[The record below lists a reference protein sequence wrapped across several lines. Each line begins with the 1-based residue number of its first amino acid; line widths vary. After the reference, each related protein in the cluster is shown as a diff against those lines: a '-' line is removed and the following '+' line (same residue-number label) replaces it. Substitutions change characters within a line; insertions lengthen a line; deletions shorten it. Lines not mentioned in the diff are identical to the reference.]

1 LKINIITLGCSKN
14 IVDSEHIAGH
24 LRKAG
29 FEIFFDGQPSH
40 SSNQTILPDRQGA
53 ALSTAE
59 INQLAKK
66 QSSNHFDIVIVNT
79 CGFIG
84 DAKEESI
91 NVLLEQ
97 IALKQRSRKKSRL
110 IAVGCLI
117 QRYEKEL
124 REELPEIDA
133 FYGVHQWGEL
143 VRSLEAEYH
152 DCLEAERIQST
163 PKHYAYLKIS
173 EGCNRTCSY
182 CAIPL
187 IRGKHVSRPI
197 DDIVDEAKR
206 MVANGV
212 KELIIIAQDTTYYGL
227 DLYGKRMLGTLLE
240 RLATEVSLPPTHHS
254 SLITHHSSLITHHSS
269 LPWIRLH
276 YTYPSSFPLDAIDV
290 IRRHPNICNYIDIPL
305 QHINTRIL
313 TSMQRGIDREGT
325 LRLLD
330 HFRRELPDVAV
341 RTTLIVGYPG
351 ETREEFEE
359 LKEFVRTA
367 RFDRM
372 GCFAYSPEEGTA
384 AYDLPDDVPQEEK
397 ERRVA
402 ELMELQEQISLEKN
416 LARVGHTYD
425 VLIDRMEG
433 DYLVGRTQYDSPEV
447 DDEVLIPIENLK
459 LKIENSACA
468 NDNSQ
473 FSILLPGSNGDTACD
488 RSGANSQFTKVRI
501 TAAETHDLYG
511 ELV

>member
-1 LKINIITLGCSKN
+1 MKINIITLGCSKN

-29 FEIFFDGQPSH
+29 FELFFDRTR
-40 SSNQTILPDRQGA
+40 NDC
-53 ALSTAE
+53 
-59 INQLAKK
+59 
-66 QSSNHFDIVIVNT
+66 DIVIVNT

-97 IALKQRSRKKSRL
+97 IAIKKRSRRKRRL

-152 DCLEAERIQST
+152 DCLEAERMQTT

-187 IRGKHVSRPI
+187 IRGRHVSRPI
-197 DDIVDEAKR
+197 DDILGEAKR
-206 MVANGV
+206 MVADGV
-212 KELIIIAQDTTYYGL
+212 KELIIIAQDTTWYGL
-227 DLYGKRMLGTLLE
+227 DLYHKRMLGELLN
-240 RLATEVSLPPTHHS
+240 RLADESGAE
-254 SLITHHSSLITHHSS
+254 
-269 LPWIRLH
+269 WIRLH
-276 YTYPSSFPLDAIDV
+276 YTYPASFPDDAIDA
-290 IRRHPNICNYIDIPL
+290 IASHPNICNYIDIPL

-325 LRLLD
+325 LALLD
-330 HFRRELPDVAV
+330 RFRQKLPDAAI

-351 ETREEFEE
+351 ETEADFEE
-359 LKEFVRTA
+359 LKEFVQQA

-372 GCFAYSPEEGTA
+372 GCFAYSPEEGTPA
-384 AYDLPDDVPQEEK
+384 EPLGDPVPDEEK
-397 ERRVA
+397 QRRVS
-402 ELMELQEQISLEKN
+402 ELMAIQEQISLEKN
-416 LARVGHTYD
+416 QARIGKTFRCIV
-425 VLIDRMEG
+425 DRIE
-433 DYLVGRTQYDSPEV
+433 DEYIIARTEYDSPEV
-447 DDEVLIPIENLK
+447 DDEVLIPHLSP
-459 LKIENSACA
+459 LTSHL
-468 NDNSQ
+468 SP
-473 FSILLPGSNGDTACD
+473 SPGDFVN
-488 RSGANSQFTKVRI
+488 VLI
-501 TAAETHDLYG
+501 TDATEHDLYG
-511 ELV
+511 EIKTTHI

>member
-1 LKINIITLGCSKN
+1 MKINIITLGCSKN

-29 FEIFFDGQPSH
+29 FNLFFDRSR
-40 SSNQTILPDRQGA
+40 NDC
-53 ALSTAE
+53 
-59 INQLAKK
+59 
-66 QSSNHFDIVIVNT
+66 DIVIVNT

-97 IALKQRSRKKSRL
+97 IAVKKRSRKPRRL

-152 DCLEAERIQST
+152 DILESERMQST

-182 CAIPL
+182 CAIPF

-197 DDIVDEAKR
+197 ENILDEAKQ
-206 MVANGV
+206 MVAEGV
-212 KELIIIAQDTTYYGL
+212 KEIIVIAQDTTYYGL
-227 DLYGKRMLGTLLE
+227 DLYGKRMLGPLLD
-240 RLATEVSLPPTHHS
+240 RLATESGAA
-254 SLITHHSSLITHHSS
+254 
-269 LPWIRLH
+269 WIRLH

-313 TSMQRGIDREGT
+313 HSMQRGIDREGT
-325 LRLLD
+325 LRLLE
-330 HFRRELPDVAV
+330 HFRHELPDVAI

-351 ETREEFEE
+351 ETLEEFEE
-359 LKEFVRTA
+359 LKNFVRQA

-384 AYDLPDDVPQEEK
+384 AYQLPDDISPEEK
-397 ERRVA
+397 ERRVS
-402 ELMELQEQISLEKN
+402 ELMEIQEQISLEKN
-416 LARVGHTYD
+416 LARVGQTYD
-425 VLIDRMEG
+425 VIIDRIEG
-433 DYLVGRTQYDSPEV
+433 EYIIGRTQYDSPEV
-447 DDEVLIPIENLK
+447 DNEVLIPHLSPFTSH
-459 LKIENSACA
+459 LSP
-468 NDNSQ
+468 S
-473 FSILLPGSNGDTACD
+473 PGTIVP
-488 RSGANSQFTKVRI
+488 VRI
-501 TAAETHDLYG
+501 TQALENDLIAEL
-511 ELV
+511 L

>member
-1 LKINIITLGCSKN
+1 MKINIITLGCSKN

-29 FEIFFDGQPSH
+29 FELFFDRTR
-40 SSNQTILPDRQGA
+40 NDC
-53 ALSTAE
+53 
-59 INQLAKK
+59 
-66 QSSNHFDIVIVNT
+66 DIVIVNT

-97 IALKQRSRKKSRL
+97 IAIKKRSRLNRRL

-133 FYGVHQWGEL
+133 FYGVRQWGEL

-152 DCLEAERIQST
+152 DCLEAERMQST

-197 DDIVDEAKR
+197 EDLLDEAKR
-206 MVANGV
+206 MVADGV

-227 DLYGKRMLGTLLE
+227 DLYNKRMLGTLLD
-240 RLATEVSLPPTHHS
+240 RLATESGAS
-254 SLITHHSSLITHHSS
+254 
-269 LPWIRLH
+269 WIRLH
-276 YTYPSSFPLDAIDV
+276 YTYPASFPDDAIDA
-290 IRRHPNICNYIDIPL
+290 IARHPNICNYIDIPL
-305 QHINTRIL
+305 QHINSRL
-313 TSMQRGIDREGT
+313 LKSMQRGIDREGT
-325 LRLLD
+325 LALLD
-330 HFRRELPDVAV
+330 RFRQKLHDAAI

-351 ETREEFEE
+351 ETAEDFEE
-359 LKEFVRTA
+359 LKDFVRQA

-372 GCFAYSPEEGTA
+372 GCFAYSPEEGTPA
-384 AYDLPDDVPQEEK
+384 EHLGDPIPDEEK
-397 ERRVA
+397 QRRVS
-402 ELMELQEQISLEKN
+402 ELMALQEQISLEKN
-416 LARVGHTYD
+416 QAR
-425 VLIDRMEG
+425 I
-433 DYLVGRTQYDSPEV
+433 GRTFRCIVDRIEGEHIIARTEYDSPEV
-447 DDEVLIPIENLK
+447 DDEVLIPTNTLTP
-459 LKIENSACA
+459 S
-468 NDNSQ
+468 
-473 FSILLPGSNGDTACD
+473 
-488 RSGANSQFTKVRI
+488 RI
-501 TAAETHDLYG
+501 THISTGDFVSVLITDALENDLIG
-511 ELV
+511 EIINP

>member
-1 LKINIITLGCSKN
+1 MKINIITLGCSKN

-29 FEIFFDGQPSH
+29 FKLFFDKSR
-40 SSNQTILPDRQGA
+40 NDC
-53 ALSTAE
+53 
-59 INQLAKK
+59 
-66 QSSNHFDIVIVNT
+66 DIVIVNT

-97 IALKQRSRKKSRL
+97 IAVKKRSRKPRRL

-152 DCLEAERIQST
+152 DILESERMQST

-197 DDIVDEAKR
+197 EDILDEAKR
-206 MVANGV
+206 MVAEGV
-212 KELIIIAQDTTYYGL
+212 KEIIIIAQDTTYYGL
-227 DLYGKRMLGTLLE
+227 DLYHRRALGELLE
-240 RLATEVSLPPTHHS
+240 RLAAESGAE
-254 SLITHHSSLITHHSS
+254 
-269 LPWIRLH
+269 WIRLH
-276 YTYPSSFPLDAIDV
+276 YTYPSSFPLDAIEA
-290 IRRHPNICNYIDIPL
+290 IRKHKNICNYIDIPL

-313 TSMQRGIDREGT
+313 DSMQRGIDREGT
-325 LRLLD
+325 LQLLATM
-330 HFRRELPDVAV
+330 REQLPDVAI

-359 LKEFVRTA
+359 LKEFVRMA
-367 RFDRM
+367 QFDRM

-384 AYDLPDDVPQEEK
+384 AYDLPDDVSEEEKLRRVDELMSLQEE
-397 ERRVA
+397 
-402 ELMELQEQISLEKN
+402 ISLIKN
-416 LARVGHTYD
+416 RARVGKTYRCL
-425 VLIDRMEG
+425 VDRIEG
-433 DYLVGRTQYDSPEV
+433 GSVVARTEYDSPEV
-447 DDEVLIPIENLK
+447 DDEVIVKDNGKVSPGDFIQV
-459 LKIENSACA
+459 KI
-468 NDNSQ
+468 
-473 FSILLPGSNGDTACD
+473 
-488 RSGANSQFTKVRI
+488 V
-501 TAAETHDLYG
+501 AAEEHDIYG
-511 ELV
+511 EIVTP

>member
-1 LKINIITLGCSKN
+1 MKINIITLGCSKN

-29 FEIFFDGQPSH
+29 FKLFFDKSR
-40 SSNQTILPDRQGA
+40 NDC
-53 ALSTAE
+53 
-59 INQLAKK
+59 
-66 QSSNHFDIVIVNT
+66 DIVIVNT

-97 IALKQRSRKKSRL
+97 IAVKKRSRKPRRL

-152 DCLEAERIQST
+152 DILESERMQST

-197 DDIVDEAKR
+197 EDILDEAKR
-206 MVANGV
+206 MVAEGV
-212 KELIIIAQDTTYYGL
+212 KEIIVIAQDTTYYGL
-227 DLYGKRMLGTLLE
+227 DLYHRRALGELLE
-240 RLATEVSLPPTHHS
+240 RLATESGAE
-254 SLITHHSSLITHHSS
+254 
-269 LPWIRLH
+269 WIRLH
-276 YTYPSSFPLDAIDV
+276 YTYPSSFPLDAIEA
-290 IRRHPNICNYIDIPL
+290 IRKHKNICNYIDIPL

-313 TSMQRGIDREGT
+313 DSMQRGIDREGT
-325 LRLLD
+325 LQLLATM
-330 HFRRELPDVAV
+330 REQLPDVAI

-367 RFDRM
+367 QFDRV

-384 AYDLPDDVPQEEK
+384 AYDLPDDVSEEEKLRRVDELMSLQEE
-397 ERRVA
+397 
-402 ELMELQEQISLEKN
+402 ISLIKN
-416 LARVGHTYD
+416 RARVGNTYRCL
-425 VLIDRMEG
+425 VDRIEG
-433 DYLVGRTQYDSPEV
+433 GSVVARTEYDSPEV
-447 DDEVLIPIENLK
+447 DDEVIVKDNGKVSPGDFIQV
-459 LKIENSACA
+459 KI
-468 NDNSQ
+468 
-473 FSILLPGSNGDTACD
+473 
-488 RSGANSQFTKVRI
+488 V
-501 TAAETHDLYG
+501 AAEEHDIYG
-511 ELV
+511 EIVTP

>member
-1 LKINIITLGCSKN
+1 MKINIITLGCSKN

-29 FEIFFDGQPSH
+29 FKLFFDKSR
-40 SSNQTILPDRQGA
+40 NDC
-53 ALSTAE
+53 
-59 INQLAKK
+59 
-66 QSSNHFDIVIVNT
+66 DIVSVNT

-97 IALKQRSRKKSRL
+97 IAVKKRSRKPRRL

-152 DCLEAERIQST
+152 DILESERMQST

-197 DDIVDEAKR
+197 EDILDEAKR
-206 MVANGV
+206 MVAEGV
-212 KELIIIAQDTTYYGL
+212 KEIIVIAQDTTYYGL
-227 DLYGKRMLGTLLE
+227 DIYHRRALGELLE
-240 RLATEVSLPPTHHS
+240 RLATESGAE
-254 SLITHHSSLITHHSS
+254 
-269 LPWIRLH
+269 WIRLH
-276 YTYPSSFPLDAIDV
+276 YTYPSSFPLDAIEA
-290 IRRHPNICNYIDIPL
+290 IRKHKNICNYIDIPL

-313 TSMQRGIDREGT
+313 DSMQRGIDREVT
-325 LRLLD
+325 LQLLATM
-330 HFRRELPDVAV
+330 REQLPDVAI

-367 RFDRM
+367 QFDRM

-384 AYDLPDDVPQEEK
+384 AYDLPDDVSEEEKLRRVDELMSLQEE
-397 ERRVA
+397 
-402 ELMELQEQISLEKN
+402 ISLIKN
-416 LARVGHTYD
+416 RARVGKTYRCL
-425 VLIDRMEG
+425 VDRIEG
-433 DYLVGRTQYDSPEV
+433 GNIVARTEYDSPEV
-447 DDEVLIPIENLK
+447 DDEVIVKDNGKVSPGDFIQV
-459 LKIENSACA
+459 KI
-468 NDNSQ
+468 
-473 FSILLPGSNGDTACD
+473 
-488 RSGANSQFTKVRI
+488 V
-501 TAAETHDLYG
+501 AAEEHDIYG
-511 ELV
+511 EIATP

>member
-1 LKINIITLGCSKN
+1 MKINIITLGCSKN

-29 FEIFFDGQPSH
+29 FEIFFDGQPTH
-40 SSNQTILPDRQGA
+40 SSNQTIP
-53 ALSTAE
+53 
-59 INQLAKK
+59 
-66 QSSNHFDIVIVNT
+66 QSSNHFDVVIVNT

-97 IALKQRSRKKSRL
+97 IAIKKRSHKKCHL

-124 REELPEIDA
+124 RKELPEIDA
-133 FYGVHQWGEL
+133 FYGVLQWPQLVKEL
-143 VRSLEAEYH
+143 TATICPLQSPFYLS
-152 DCLEAERIQST
+152 AERMQST

-187 IRGKHVSRPI
+187 IRGKHISRPI
-197 DDIVDEAKR
+197 EDILGEAQH
-206 MVANGV
+206 MVADGV
-212 KELIIIAQDTTYYGL
+212 KEIIVIAQDTTYYGL
-227 DLYGKRMLGTLLE
+227 DLYGKRMLAELLD
-240 RLATEVSLPPTHHS
+240 RLATEVPLPPATANPS
-254 SLITHHSSLITHHSS
+254 FLTHHSS

-276 YTYPSSFPLDAIDV
+276 YTYPSSFPIDAIDV

-313 TSMQRGIDREGT
+313 NSMQRGIDREGT
-325 LRLLD
+325 LKLLE
-330 HFRRELPDVAV
+330 HFRRELPDVAI

-384 AYDLPDDVPQEEK
+384 AYSLPDDVPQEEK

-402 ELMELQEQISLEKN
+402 ELMDLQEQISLEKN
-416 LARVGHTYD
+416 LARVGNTYT
-425 VLIDRMEG
+425 VLIDRQEG
-433 DYLVGRTQYDSPEV
+433 EYLVGRTQYDSPEV
-447 DDEVLIPIENLK
+447 DDEVLIPIP
-459 LKIENSACA
+459 AA
-468 NDNSQ
+468 ATSQ
-473 FSILLPGSNGDTACD
+473 FSIL
-488 RSGANSQFTKVRI
+488 NSQFVEVRI
-501 TAAETHDLYG
+501 TSAEPHDLFG
-511 ELV
+511 EIVS

>member
-1 LKINIITLGCSKN
+1 MKINIITLGCSKN

-29 FEIFFDGQPSH
+29 FELFFDRTR
-40 SSNQTILPDRQGA
+40 NDC
-53 ALSTAE
+53 
-59 INQLAKK
+59 
-66 QSSNHFDIVIVNT
+66 DIVIVNT

-97 IALKQRSRKKSRL
+97 IAIKKRSRRKRRL

-152 DCLEAERIQST
+152 DCLEAERMQST

-197 DDIVDEAKR
+197 DDILGEAKR
-206 MVANGV
+206 MVGDGV
-212 KELIIIAQDTTYYGL
+212 KELIIIAQDTTWYGL
-227 DLYGKRMLGTLLE
+227 DLYHKRMLGELLN
-240 RLATEVSLPPTHHS
+240 RLADESGAE
-254 SLITHHSSLITHHSS
+254 
-269 LPWIRLH
+269 WIRLH
-276 YTYPSSFPLDAIDV
+276 YTYPASFPDDAIDA
-290 IRRHPNICNYIDIPL
+290 IASHPNICNYIDIPL

-325 LRLLD
+325 LSLLD
-330 HFRRELPDVAV
+330 RFRQKLPDAAI

-351 ETREEFEE
+351 ETEADFEE
-359 LKEFVRTA
+359 LKEFVRQA

-372 GCFAYSPEEGTA
+372 GCFAYSPEEGTPA
-384 AYDLPDDVPQEEK
+384 EPLGDPVPDEEK
-397 ERRVA
+397 QQRVSK
-402 ELMELQEQISLEKN
+402 LMAIQEQISLKKN
-416 LARVGHTYD
+416 QARIGKSFRCIV
-425 VLIDRMEG
+425 DRIE
-433 DYLVGRTQYDSPEV
+433 DEYIIARTEYDSPEV
-447 DDEVLIPIENLK
+447 DDEVLIPHLSP
-459 LKIENSACA
+459 LTSHL
-468 NDNSQ
+468 SP
-473 FSILLPGSNGDTACD
+473 SLGDFI
-488 RSGANSQFTKVRI
+488 SVLI
-501 TAAETHDLYG
+501 TDATEHDLYG
-511 ELV
+511 EIQ

>member
-1 LKINIITLGCSKN
+1 MKINIITLGCSKN

-29 FEIFFDGQPSH
+29 FKLFFDKSR
-40 SSNQTILPDRQGA
+40 NDC
-53 ALSTAE
+53 
-59 INQLAKK
+59 
-66 QSSNHFDIVIVNT
+66 DIVIVNT

-97 IALKQRSRKKSRL
+97 IAVKKRSRKPRRL

-152 DCLEAERIQST
+152 DILESERMQST

-197 DDIVDEAKR
+197 EDILDEAKR
-206 MVANGV
+206 MVAEGV
-212 KELIIIAQDTTYYGL
+212 KEIIVIAQDTTYYGL
-227 DLYGKRMLGTLLE
+227 DLYHRRALGELLE
-240 RLATEVSLPPTHHS
+240 RLATESGAE
-254 SLITHHSSLITHHSS
+254 
-269 LPWIRLH
+269 WIRRH
-276 YTYPSSFPLDAIDV
+276 YTYPSSFPLDAIEA
-290 IRRHPNICNYIDIPL
+290 IRKHKNICNYIDIPL

-313 TSMQRGIDREGT
+313 DSMQRGIDREGT
-325 LRLLD
+325 LQLLATM
-330 HFRRELPDVAV
+330 REQLPDVAI

-367 RFDRM
+367 QFDRM

-384 AYDLPDDVPQEEK
+384 AYDLPDDVSEEEKLRRVDELMSLQEE
-397 ERRVA
+397 
-402 ELMELQEQISLEKN
+402 ISLIKN
-416 LARVGHTYD
+416 RARVGKTYRCL
-425 VLIDRMEG
+425 VDRIEG
-433 DYLVGRTQYDSPEV
+433 GSVVARTEYDSPEV
-447 DDEVLIPIENLK
+447 DDEVIVKDNGKVSPGDFIQV
-459 LKIENSACA
+459 KI
-468 NDNSQ
+468 
-473 FSILLPGSNGDTACD
+473 
-488 RSGANSQFTKVRI
+488 V
-501 TAAETHDLYG
+501 AAEEHDIYG
-511 ELV
+511 EIATP

>member
-1 LKINIITLGCSKN
+1 MKINIITLGCSKN

-29 FEIFFDGQPSH
+29 FELFFDRTR
-40 SSNQTILPDRQGA
+40 NDC
-53 ALSTAE
+53 
-59 INQLAKK
+59 
-66 QSSNHFDIVIVNT
+66 DIVIVNT

-84 DAKEESI
+84 DAKQESI

-97 IALKQRSRKKSRL
+97 IDSKKRSRRKRRL

-152 DCLEAERIQST
+152 DCLEAERLQST

-197 DDIVDEAKR
+197 EDILNEAKR
-206 MVANGV
+206 MVADGV
-212 KELIIIAQDTTYYGL
+212 KELIIIAQDTTWYGL
-227 DLYGKRMLGTLLE
+227 DLYHRRALGELLN
-240 RLATEVSLPPTHHS
+240 RLAEESGAE
-254 SLITHHSSLITHHSS
+254 
-269 LPWIRLH
+269 WIRLH
-276 YTYPSSFPLDAIDV
+276 YTYPASFPDDAIDA
-290 IRRHPNICNYIDIPL
+290 IAHHPNICNYIDIPL

-313 TSMQRGIDREGT
+313 SSMQRGIDRDGT
-325 LRLLD
+325 LHLLD
-330 HFRRELPDVAV
+330 KFRAKLPDAAI

-351 ETREEFEE
+351 ETEADFEE
-359 LKEFVRTA
+359 LKEFVRQA

-372 GCFAYSPEEGTA
+372 GCFAYSPEEGTPA
-384 AYDLPDDVPQEEK
+384 EPLGDPVPDDEK
-397 ERRVA
+397 ERRVS
-402 ELMELQEQISLEKN
+402 ELMALQEQISLEKN
-416 LARVGHTYD
+416 QERIGHTFRCI
-425 VLIDRMEG
+425 VDRIE
-433 DYLVGRTQYDSPEV
+433 DEYIIARTEYDSPEV
-447 DDEVLIPIENLK
+447 DDEVLIPTQ
-459 LKIENSACA
+459 AA
-468 NDNSQ
+468 ANSQ
-473 FSILLPGSNGDTACD
+473 FSIL
-488 RSGANSQFTKVRI
+488 NSQLPKPGDFVSVRI
-501 TAAETHDLYG
+501 TDATEHDLYG
-511 ELV
+511 EIQ